1 MESQM
6 ILGRQREALQ
16 AYTDALRS
24 MNRAEAASILN
35 EIVILVRRPYEVL
48 AKQLPAQI
56 AADYDGNI
64 NLLPGRLVSSL
75 RLLARSVGH
84 TLPDQATTPI
94 FLQAKRRATE
104 DRATLWLEGEELMV
118 RSPGSLEALR
128 LRGDEALEALKSRLK
143 TDHPSVITAAEIA
156 GAMGF
161 TQLRQELVFL
171 SQLEDPKLKRA
182 GWIGRLGLAVAE
194 DHDALVKW
202 LISARPELSMELE
215 RALRRF
221 SDLAG
226 NRVRKVL
233 PSQWPVPILKAMVAH
248 SQRFDQRVWY
258 TALLEHKDTTIKILA
273 HAAMRKTKPEDW
285 LTSKLRRHDA
295 CSAEHLR
302 LLMPERKH
310 LHKAARAK
318 TPNSSKASSPPP
330 SEPLE
335 GLAEGEEIDDSAG
348 SVEIPDEND

>member
-1 MESQM
+1 M
-6 ILGRQREALQ
+6 ILARQREALQ

-24 MNRAEAASILN
+24 MNRADAASILN
-35 EIVILVRRPYEVL
+35 EIVTLVRRPYEVL
-48 AKQLPAQI
+48 AKQLPPQI

-94 FLQAKRRATE
+94 VLQAKRRATE

-182 GWIGRLGLAVAE
+182 GWIGRLGLAAAE

-248 SQRFDQRVWY
+248 SQRFDQRGGIPLCLS
-258 TALLEHKDTTIKILA
+258 T
-273 HAAMRKTKPEDW
+273 KT
-285 LTSKLRRHDA
+285 RR
-295 CSAEHLR
+295 
-302 LLMPERKH
+302 
-310 LHKAARAK
+310 
-318 TPNSSKASSPPP
+318 
-330 SEPLE
+330 
-335 GLAEGEEIDDSAG
+335 
-348 SVEIPDEND
+348 